1 MSKRAVFLDRDG
13 TLIVDH
19 GYIHEPS
26 QVALLP
32 GAIEAL
38 SKLKKWGFELII
50 ISNQS
55 GIGRGFFTKK
65 EVDNVNQHLHSLLI
79 AHGITLTGI
88 YYCPHS
94 PDAGCICRK
103 PKPGL
108 LLQALYEHRIDAKQ
122 SYFVGDKWTD
132 IQAAIGA
139 GVQPVLLS
147 RNHDISMSTVPILTV
162 ASLLEWTKLID
173 QGDM

>member
-1 MSKRAVFLDRDG
+1 MTKRAVFLDRDG

-19 GYIHEPS
+19 GYIHKPS
-26 QVALLP
+26 QVELLP
-32 GAIEAL
+32 GVIDAL
-38 SKLKKWGFELII
+38 IKLKKLEFELII

-55 GIGRGFFTKK
+55 GIGRGFFTRE
-65 EVDNVNQHLHSLLI
+65 EVELVNQHLHHLLI
-79 AHGITLTGI
+79 KHGIALTDI

-94 PDAGCICRK
+94 PDDMCICRK

-108 LLQALYEHRIDAKQ
+108 ILQALKEHNIDAKQ

-132 IQAAIGA
+132 VQAAIAA

-147 RNHDISMSTVPILTV
+147 KNHHIFIDTVPILIV
-162 ASLLEWTKLID
+162 DSLLKWTKLIG
-173 QGDM
+173 QENP